1 MSGIV
6 DLHCDTISE
15 IYWRRKERD
24 ISLKENNLMIDI
36 VKLRKSNV
44 MMQCF
49 AIFTYLKKV
58 KNPFEYVNELIDL
71 YEEEIRENT
80 SEIAFTKSYE
90 DILKNK
96 DESKI
101 SAMLT
106 LEEGEAIEGD
116 LKNLEHF
123 YNRGVRMMSLT
134 WNFENAIA
142 YPNREII
149 KDGEFAGFI
158 PETEQGLKPFGFE
171 TVMKME
177 ELGMIVDVS
186 HLSDAGIYD
195 ILDVV
200 KNPFMASHSNARG
213 VCNHARNLSDDIIK
227 KMANKGCIA
236 GLNYY
241 PDFLSTNFSHRDK
254 KAYVEDAIK
263 MLKYMV
269 NTGGSE
275 FAALGSDYD
284 GFHEKLEWE
293 DAGGSGMLIDEMK
306 KAGFKSSLID
316 NILYKNALRIFKE
329 VVG

>member
-1 MSGIV
+1 MIII

-15 IYWRRKERD
+15 IYWKRKERD
-24 ISLKENNLMIDI
+24 ISLRENDLMIDI
-36 VKLRKSNV
+36 NKLKKSNV

-49 AIFTYLKKV
+49 AIFTHLEKV

-71 YEEEIRENT
+71 YEEEIRENAF
-80 SEIAFTKSYE
+80 EINFAKSCE

-96 DESKI
+96 NEGKI

-149 KDGEFAGFI
+149 KDGKFVGVM
-158 PETEQGLKPFGFE
+158 PETERGLKPFGFE
-171 TVMKME
+171 VIMKME

-195 ILDVV
+195 ILDVM
-200 KNPFMASHSNARG
+200 KKPFMASHSNARG
-213 VCNHARNLSDDIIK
+213 VCNHARNLSDR
-227 KMANKGCIA
+227 
-236 GLNYY
+236 
-241 PDFLSTNFSHRDK
+241 SQ
-254 KAYVEDAIK
+254 
-263 MLKYMV
+263 
-269 NTGGSE
+269 
-275 FAALGSDYD
+275 
-284 GFHEKLEWE
+284 
-293 DAGGSGMLIDEMK
+293 
-306 KAGFKSSLID
+306 
-316 NILYKNALRIFKE
+316 KNAASESKQQSA
-329 VVG
+329 VVVKLVDTLS

>member
-58 KNPFEYVNELIDL
+58 KNPF
-71 YEEEIRENT
+71 
-80 SEIAFTKSYE
+80 
-90 DILKNK
+90 
-96 DESKI
+96 
-101 SAMLT
+101 
-106 LEEGEAIEGD
+106 
-116 LKNLEHF
+116 
-123 YNRGVRMMSLT
+123 
-134 WNFENAIA
+134 
-142 YPNREII
+142 
-149 KDGEFAGFI
+149 
-158 PETEQGLKPFGFE
+158 
-171 TVMKME
+171 
-177 ELGMIVDVS
+177 
-186 HLSDAGIYD
+186 
-195 ILDVV
+195 
-200 KNPFMASHSNARG
+200 MASHSNARG

-241 PDFLSTNFSHRDK
+241 PDFFSTNFSHRDK

-293 DAGGSGMLIDEMK
+293 DAGGTGMLIDEMK

-329 VVG
+329 VV

>member
-1 MSGIV
+1 MNII

-15 IYWRRKERD
+15 IYWKRKERD
-24 ISLKENNLMIDI
+24 ISLRENDLMIDI
-36 VKLRKSNV
+36 NKLKKSNV

-49 AIFTYLKKV
+49 AIFTHLEKV

-71 YEEEIRENT
+71 YEEEIKKNV
-80 SEIAFTKSYE
+80 SEINFAKSFE
-90 DILKNK
+90 EILKNK
-96 DESKI
+96 NEGKI

-134 WNFENAIA
+134 WNFENSIA

-149 KDGEFAGFI
+149 KDGKFVGVM

-171 TVMKME
+171 VIMKME

-195 ILDVV
+195 ILDVM
-200 KNPFMASHSNARG
+200 KKPFMASHSNARG
-213 VCNHARNLSDDIIK
+213 VCNHARNLSDDMIK

-241 PDFLSTNFSHRDK
+241 PGFLSEDFSHREK
-254 KAYVEDAIK
+254 KAYIEDAIK
-263 MLKYMV
+263 MLKYMI

-284 GFHEKLEWE
+284 GFQAELEWE
-293 DAGGSGMLIDEMK
+293 DAGGTAILIDEMK

-316 NILYKNALRIFKE
+316 NITYKNALRIFKE
-329 VVG
+329 AAG